1 MANQLDNTL
10 NSVKEKKILQPKQQI
25 LRSDAYKTKST
36 VPKDV
41 IENNLFKENSPLAN
55 QQLFTEPGDLQEKKK
70 EKHEYIDLFPSS
82 EQEKA
87 IETPSKSMI
96 SMDNLNDAKIGDMI
110 ETCPDANMIVQNF
123 AYRISRVGGVG
134 LFIDYGHNFA
144 SSQSLRGIRSHQFVN
159 YLETP
164 GEIDITAD
172 VDFYTL
178 KKTVENTELTKKIE
192 CFGPIPQVCFLM
204 LFNDVLGLFPVWI
217 GY

>member
-1 MANQLDNTL
+1 
-10 NSVKEKKILQPKQQI
+10 
-25 LRSDAYKTKST
+25 
-36 VPKDV
+36 
-41 IENNLFKENSPLAN
+41 
-55 QQLFTEPGDLQEKKK
+55 
-70 EKHEYIDLFPSS
+70 
-82 EQEKA
+82 
-87 IETPSKSMI
+87 MI

-192 CFGPIPQVCFLM
+192 CFGPIPQVCFFM
-204 LFNDVLGLFPVWI
+204 LFNDILGLFPVWI